1 MKLISWNVNGYRA
14 ALSKGAME
22 KLVQSAADVIVL
34 QETKAQPEQIDTSL
48 FESYYSFSNSADKK
62 GYSGTL
68 ILSKEKPISV
78 TYGINIDQFDHE
90 GRVITCEYE
99 HCYIVCVYV
108 PNSQNELVRLDYRQ
122 NWDKAFTQYLH
133 QLALVKP
140 VLVGGDFNVAHT
152 AIDLKN
158 PKSNERNAG
167 YTIEERNGFTDLLN
181 AGFIDSY
188 RFLHP
193 DTIEYSWWS
202 YRFNARSKN
211 IGWRIDY
218 WLVSESIKDK
228 INRAWIH
235 TDWLASDH
243 APIGIEVNL

>member
-14 ALSKGAME
+14 VLSKGALQQLME
-22 KLVQSAADVIVL
+22 SDADVIVL

-48 FESYYSFSNSADKK
+48 FENYYAYSNSADKK

-68 ILSKEKPISV
+68 ILSKEKPISIS
-78 TYGINIDQFDHE
+78 YGINIDEFDHE
-90 GRVITCEYE
+90 GRVITCEYDS
-99 HCYIVCVYV
+99 CYVVCVYV
-108 PNSQNELVRLDYRQ
+108 PNSQNELIRLDYRQ
-122 NWDKAFTQYLH
+122 NWDEAFTNYLH
-133 QLALVKP
+133 QLALSKP
-140 VLVGGDFNVAHT
+140 VIVGGDFNVAHT
-152 AIDLKN
+152 EIDLKN
-158 PKSNERNAG
+158 PKANERNAG
-167 YTIEERNGFTDLLN
+167 YTIEERNGFSNLLN

-188 RFLHP
+188 RYLHP

-218 WLVSESIKDK
+218 WLVSDVIKEK
-228 INRAWIH
+228 ISNAWIH
-235 TDWLASDH
+235 TDWLGSDH